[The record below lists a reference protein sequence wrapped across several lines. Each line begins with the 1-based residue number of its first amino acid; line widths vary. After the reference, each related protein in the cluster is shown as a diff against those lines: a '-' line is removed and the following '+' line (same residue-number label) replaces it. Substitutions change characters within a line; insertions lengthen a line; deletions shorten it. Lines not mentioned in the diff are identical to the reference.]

1 MYKSSCLC
9 CCSNLAPQPSSYLT
23 STQYHHSRSSSAS
36 TIVEVSSMLVPRMS
50 PPSSIGSISSSPGT
64 GPVVA
69 ITIAIHSD
77 ISPHK
82 AFSLSASPPHDSGV
96 GIPDMFHGTCDDS
109 DDVSICSDDND
120 DEIDGSLFG
129 DDFSDSDQQQ
139 PIFDMD
145 ADKLPPGVVARS
157 PSVCFQQ
164 QPKSLDPADLTYHH
178 TTKPQPWAVRPLDV
192 YNSHRAQIR
201 AIDDDDNAFY
211 PS

>member
-1 MYKSSCLC
+1 MYKSSCPC
-9 CCSNLAPQPSSYLT
+9 CCSNLAPQPPSNPT

-36 TIVEVSSMLVPRMS
+36 TIVATSPMLVPRMS
-50 PPSSIGSISSSPGT
+50 QPSSVDSIASSPYT
-64 GPVVA
+64 GPAVA
-69 ITIAIHSD
+69 IAIHSN

-82 AFSLSASPPHDSGV
+82 GFLLSSSPPHDSGV
-96 GIPDMFHGTCDDS
+96 GIPDMLQSARDVS
-109 DDVSICSDDND
+109 DDVSNCSD

-129 DDFSDSDQQQ
+129 DDFDDDDQQ

-145 ADKLPPGVVARS
+145 ADKLSPGVARS
-157 PSVCFQQ
+157 PSVRFQVL
-164 QPKSLDPADLTYHH
+164 KALDPADLTYHH

-192 YNSHRAQIR
+192 YNSHRAQLR